1 MRFGYFSLF
10 NQLWQQRQ
18 GEQRLQIC
26 IFNEQKQEFC
36 TFCTPSAYIF
46 HSRELKKLRRL
57 QQRKRHIKIELY
69 VRLSVLRLFQVGHVV
84 QRRRSAL
91 SLAWHRWFSC
101 KDKEWKIYC
110 CGLALSEAQKLN
122 IHVVIWQTTSKIC
135 TKERAARAARLFFLI
150 QTSLR
155 KFFF

>member
-26 IFNEQKQEFC
+26 IFNEQKQGILHVLH
-36 TFCTPSAYIF
+36 A
-46 HSRELKKLRRL
+46 
-57 QQRKRHIKIELY
+57 QRVHFSFL
-69 VRLSVLRLFQVGHVV
+69 LFQVGHVV
-84 QRRRSAL
+84 QSRRSAL

-110 CGLALSEAQKLN
+110 CGLALSEAQKLK

-155 KFFF
+155 KILINKEFNLSSDGNEDVNWK